1 MGSVRPAVV
10 AVDGGNSK
18 TDVALVEADGRV
30 LSHVR
35 GPGSSPHAL
44 GVDGAAALLDG
55 LVAKAAA
62 RAGLPAARPI
72 ADVASVY
79 LAGADLPPEIRM
91 LHRAIGAHGWAE
103 ELVVDN
109 DTLALLRAGTD
120 EPNAV
125 AVVCG
130 AGINCVGV
138 RADGRQTRFPS
149 LGRISGDWGGGLQ
162 LGDEALFAA
171 ARAAD
176 GRGAPT
182 VLQRRIVE
190 YFGARSVDEVIEDI
204 HFGRLPH
211 SRLGEL
217 APLVLRAASEE
228 KDPSATAIVGRQAEE
243 VVLYAATALRR
254 LELLEEPAVV
264 VLGGGVLTGRDPLLH
279 ERISTGLAQHAPLAT
294 TTVTES
300 APVVGAALL
309 GLDRLGATDEVEQVL
324 RRSLRV

>member
-1 MGSVRPAVV
+1 MRPAVV

-18 TDVALVEADGRV
+18 TDVALVDADGRA
-30 LSHVR
+30 LSRVR
-35 GPGSSPHAL
+35 GPGSSPHTL
-44 GVDGAAALLDG
+44 GVERAAALLDG

-62 RAGLPAARPI
+62 QAGLPSARAIAA
-72 ADVASVY
+72 VASVY
-79 LAGADLPPEIRM
+79 LAGADLPSEIRM
-91 LHRAIGAHGWAE
+91 LHEAIGAHGWAQ

-130 AGINCVGV
+130 AGINCLGV

-149 LGRISGDWGGGLQ
+149 LGHISGDWGGGLQ

-190 YFGARSVDEVIEDI
+190 YFGAGSLDEVIQDV
-204 HFGRLPH
+204 HFGRLPR
-211 SRLGEL
+211 SRLLEL

-228 KDPSATAIVGRQAEE
+228 RDAPATAIVMRQAEE
-243 VVLYAATALRR
+243 VVLFAVTALGR
-254 LELLEEPAVV
+254 LQLLEEPAVV
-264 VLGGGVLTGRDPLLH
+264 VLGGGVLTSRDPLLH
-279 ERISTGLAQHAPLAT
+279 EQIRTGLAQRAPLAT
-294 TTVTES
+294 VTVTES
-300 APVVGAALL
+300 APVLGAALL
-309 GLDRLGATDEVEQVL
+309 GLDRLGTTHEVEQVL
-324 RRSLRV
+324 RRSLRE